1 MGFFSK
7 ILRKVF
13 SVKHQDIAGER
24 SISIITTNRTSTGA
38 RRDWRSGF
46 KQIDELIHEMRL
58 EYPDPSQHLIWIPFS
73 EFMKCKQI
81 NCGGFSIIY
90 EATWIPSGQT
100 VALKCLKDSQDI
112 SLDFLNEIKS
122 HWVLFLQPQFLRCYG
137 ITQQPST
144 GEFMMV
150 TQYAPNGDLY
160 TYLQKHKKLTWKE
173 KIQIIKQI
181 TRALGEMHK
190 RDLIHGDLHSG
201 NIMNI
206 DRSHFVLGD
215 VGLCGPAGRLNRTR
229 PYDNI
234 PHDIDLVKDICRGKR
249 PPIPF
254 GTPSFYSELMKS
266 CWDDNP
272 LNRPDAIEI
281 SKTIYHWLVDNS
293 LDSCMRKNS
302 KKSHFGR
309 LHNKKVTHPD
319 AVYHSRLLDFKE
331 IKEMRL
337 RQYLSLNLPH
347 STYDQDFLEEIS
359 QLENDTDNQSQP
371 SHDVT
376 NNLQP
381 SRDDHNPRNTY
392 NFTSN
397 IRNSFTSKYLP
408 RSKENFKISSPT
420 RDIYSFLP
428 QTPKQYNGS
437 TTNISKSFEADK
449 SGTSAT
455 NSIKNK
461 SNTEGRPNA
470 ASVFIPEDDIQA
482 LQTFWALNGANS
494 SRSNLSI

>member
-1 MGFFSK
+1 
-7 ILRKVF
+7 
-13 SVKHQDIAGER
+13 
-24 SISIITTNRTSTGA
+24 
-38 RRDWRSGF
+38 
-46 KQIDELIHEMRL
+46 MRL

-160 TYLQKHKKLTWKE
+160 TYLQKHKRLTWKE

-215 VGLCGPAGRLNRTR
+215 VGLCGPAGRLTRKKEVYGVIPYVAPELFRGQSYSKKSDIYSFGILMWEIGSGTR

-234 PHDIDLVKDICRGKR
+234 PHDIDLVKDIYRGKR

-337 RQYLSLNLPH
+337 RQYLSLNLP

-359 QLENDTDNQSQP
+359 QLESDTDNQSQP
-371 SHDVT
+371 SQDVT

-397 IRNSFTSKYLP
+397 TRNSFTTKYLP
-408 RSKENFKISSPT
+408 RSKETYKISSPT

-428 QTPKQYNGS
+428 HTPKQYNGS

-449 SGTSAT
+449 PGTSEVVQMPRVYSYRKMT
-455 NSIKNK
+455 SKHYKHFGHLMELI
-461 SNTEGRPNA
+461 R
-470 ASVFIPEDDIQA
+470 VDQIFRYD
-482 LQTFWALNGANS
+482 LL
-494 SRSNLSI
+494 

>member
-1 MGFFSK
+1 MTSRNSMFHK

-24 SISIITTNRTSTGA
+24 SISIITTSDDDNNNYNQNNNLLLSSINTPDRTSTGA

-150 TQYAPNGDLY
+150 TQYAPN
-160 TYLQKHKKLTWKE
+160 
-173 KIQIIKQI
+173 
-181 TRALGEMHK
+181 
-190 RDLIHGDLHSG
+190 
-201 NIMNI
+201 
-206 DRSHFVLGD
+206 
-215 VGLCGPAGRLNRTR
+215 
-229 PYDNI
+229 
-234 PHDIDLVKDICRGKR
+234 
-249 PPIPF
+249 
-254 GTPSFYSELMKS
+254 
-266 CWDDNP
+266 
-272 LNRPDAIEI
+272 
-281 SKTIYHWLVDNS
+281 DNS

-397 IRNSFTSKYLP
+397 IRNSFASKYLP
-408 RSKENFKISSPT
+408 RSKETFKISSPT

-449 SGTSAT
+449 SGTS
-455 NSIKNK
+455 
-461 SNTEGRPNA
+461 GRPNA